1 MKKGIVLSLIFLSFL
16 SSGYRKPDVYE
27 IDATKNGYIHN
38 NRGLMYMREKCYYA
52 AIQEF
57 KIAISLN
64 PDTQATSVYFNN
76 IGDAYMK
83 IGYPD
88 YAQDAYERAINLYSL
103 NFQYY
108 QDLAKCYKARNVIP
122 FQIKQY
128 SSSSNPLNRVM
139 LGLLYIENGDIKR
152 GVIILDD
159 FAMSEPDLI
168 ITRSVKQYLREKT
181 KELNY

>member
-1 MKKGIVLSLIFLSFL
+1 MKKLLVLSLIFFSFIA
-16 SSGYRKPDVYE
+16 SGYRKPDVYE

-38 NRGLMYMREKCYYA
+38 NRGLLYMREKCYYA

-64 PDTQATSVYFNN
+64 PDTQATSVYYNN

-108 QDLAKCYKARNVIP
+108 LDLAKCYKARNVIQH
-122 FQIKQY
+122 QIKQY
-128 SSSSNPLNRVM
+128 SNTDNPLNRIM
-139 LGLLYIENGDIKR
+139 LGLLYIESGDIKR
-152 GVIILDD
+152 GIIILDD
-159 FAMSEPDLI
+159 FAMSEPDLL
-168 ITRSVKQYLREKT
+168 ITRSIKQYIKEKVR
-181 KELNY
+181 ELN